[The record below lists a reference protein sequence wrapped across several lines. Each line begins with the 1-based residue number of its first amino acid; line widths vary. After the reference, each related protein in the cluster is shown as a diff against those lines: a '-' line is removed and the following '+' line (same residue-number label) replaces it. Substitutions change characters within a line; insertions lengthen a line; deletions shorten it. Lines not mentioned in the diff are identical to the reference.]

1 MRETPKAAAAF
12 EEYCAMGTSRSLRKL
27 AAKQIGSKSIATEA
41 TLMNWSRAF
50 AWQERVKFYDA
61 ERIEA
66 RRVKQEAELD
76 RMNDEHA
83 LLGRTQALRAIKQI
97 EELIKA
103 QHFGSQAAVQLFKI
117 STDLERIARGA
128 STDRI
133 AMIDNSAEQAQPR
146 GVDFSIFTQ
155 EELAIIQPIFA
166 RAEERRRIEQGETGI
181 PQLRRDA

>member
-1 MRETPKAAAAF
+1 MRETPKSAAAF
-12 EEYCAMGTSRSLRKL
+12 EEYCALGTMRSLRRLADKTGTKL
-27 AAKQIGSKSIATEA
+27 SQLGE
-41 TLMNWSRAF
+41 WSRVF

-76 RMNDEHA
+76 RMNEEHA

-97 EELIKA
+97 EELIKV

-128 STDRI
+128 STERI
-133 AMIDNSAEQAQPR
+133 AVSDASTDQAQPR
-146 GVDFSIFTQ
+146 GIDFSIFTQ
-155 EELAIIQPIFA
+155 EELSIIQPIFLA
-166 RAEERRRIEQGETGI
+166 AEERQRGLQEKINPIRRE
-181 PQLRRDA
+181 A